1 MLFFGPAPFC
11 NIIIQLEFDRCFHE
25 HKSTKTFPQLN
36 TCLGITYKYT
46 KLVIYHIFVILIGV
60 PMAILWAILNGI
72 MVFILVW
79 LYQPVLRVTVMWIY
93 AFTPLVTVPIQAIFT
108 PLVDVSAR
116 IFRQI
121 RIKASLD
128 GSYAE
133 KLAGRNQVHSV

>member
-1 MLFFGPAPFC
+1 MQAAPGG
-11 NIIIQLEFDRCFHE
+11 
-25 HKSTKTFPQLN
+25 TFPAREVQHHDPPPPRRDPSGN
-36 TCLGITYKYT
+36 
-46 KLVIYHIFVILIGV
+46 HIFVILIGV

-121 RIKASLD
+121 RIKASLE

>member
-1 MLFFGPAPFC
+1 M
-11 NIIIQLEFDRCFHE
+11 QLEFDKCFHE
-25 HKSTKTFPQLN
+25 HKSTKTFRQLN
-36 TCLGITYKYT
+36 VCLGVTYKYT

-60 PMAILWAILNGI
+60 PMAILWAILNGL

-93 AFTPLVTVPIQAIFT
+93 ALTPLFTVPIQAILT

-121 RIKASLD
+121 RIKANLE
-128 GSYAE
+128 GSFADR
-133 KLAGRNQVHSV
+133 LAGRSQVQSV